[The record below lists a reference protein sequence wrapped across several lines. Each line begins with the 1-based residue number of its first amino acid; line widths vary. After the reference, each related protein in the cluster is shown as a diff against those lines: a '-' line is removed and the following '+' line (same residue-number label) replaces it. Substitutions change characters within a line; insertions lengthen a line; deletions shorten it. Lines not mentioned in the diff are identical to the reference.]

1 MTLFCMEFAFKLMLL
16 ALGIRILLSAPFP

>member
-16 ALGIRILLSAPFP
+16 ALGIRIVLSVLFP